1 MGKIKS
7 FINILKGKFIVLI
20 STIHGKI
27 IVIAVMGILSAGAV
41 AGVVVGVSNNSS
53 GSIVPNKKHKWS
65 DLKPSKKTTPW
76 SKLTPAKK
84 PIPIPSKGKINLNSM
99 SIFTKKQT
107 YWDTGTQI
115 GFIPTYYRY
124 SLINNLTSGKTDKKT
139 NNNTTL
145 FSNGG
150 VYYYE
155 SHPTHGYGNITTKT
169 NFEYNK
175 NNNILFNNLSVYSII
190 GWNPN
195 NNWESQF
202 DNTKTKTTD
211 ELKNINNK
219 ISPKINLLLSKL
231 KQGQKLIISGINY
244 YYDFVIVSHGNDL
257 WDRDELNILINIDS
271 LDYSIVNK

>member
-1 MGKIKS
+1 ME
-7 FINILKGKFIVLI
+7 
-20 STIHGKI
+20 
-27 IVIAVMGILSAGAV
+27 
-41 AGVVVGVSNNSS
+41 
-53 GSIVPNKKHKWS
+53 
-65 DLKPSKKTTPW
+65 
-76 SKLTPAKK
+76 
-84 PIPIPSKGKINLNSM
+84 
-99 SIFTKKQT
+99 
-107 YWDTGTQI
+107 
-115 GFIPTYYRY
+115 
-124 SLINNLTSGKTDKKT
+124 KTDKKT

>member
-1 MGKIKS
+1 MFNKKHNWYP
-7 FINILKGKFIVLI
+7 F
-20 STIHGKI
+20 
-27 IVIAVMGILSAGAV
+27 
-41 AGVVVGVSNNSS
+41 
-53 GSIVPNKKHKWS
+53 VPNKKHNWYPFKS
-65 DLKPSKKTTPW
+65 PTKPQSPFG
-76 SKLTPAKK
+76 PNK
-84 PIPIPSKGKINLNSM
+84 PIKPIPSKGKINLNSM